1 MLPTCREFIF
11 TGKHIMNILTH
22 LMITELFTEVASG
35 DLSMKGD
42 DSPQSPPY
50 RRSKDSEQRSIPT
63 SLTPP
68 TIWSPLTSDGAQF
81 SYL

>member
-50 RRSKDSEQRSIPT
+50 RR
-63 SLTPP
+63 
-68 TIWSPLTSDGAQF
+68 
-81 SYL
+81 